1 MENKNKVVVN
11 GSTKEILKLLKKG
24 GLVVQVGE
32 SKIDEVKSVFDNKA
46 YGGTRMK
53 KWKIPV
59 TWEVCGYVYVD
70 ADTLVEAME
79 TARDDE
85 GVIPLPI
92 ESDYV
97 DGSWRLS
104 ETDENFVR
112 EMYNDNQQDD
122 EGEN

>member
-1 MENKNKVVVN
+1 
-11 GSTKEILKLLKKG
+11 
-24 GLVVQVGE
+24 
-32 SKIDEVKSVFDNKA
+32 
-46 YGGTRMK
+46 MK

>member
-1 MENKNKVVVN
+1 
-11 GSTKEILKLLKKG
+11 
-24 GLVVQVGE
+24 
-32 SKIDEVKSVFDNKA
+32 
-46 YGGTRMK
+46 MK

-85 GVIPLPI
+85 GVIPLPT

-104 ETDENFVR
+104 ETGENFVR

-122 EGEN
+122 KGEN

>member
-1 MENKNKVVVN
+1 
-11 GSTKEILKLLKKG
+11 
-24 GLVVQVGE
+24 
-32 SKIDEVKSVFDNKA
+32 
-46 YGGTRMK
+46 MK

-85 GVIPLPI
+85 GVIPLPT

-104 ETDENFVR
+104 EEVWKDLSEISR
-112 EMYNDNQQDD
+112 KIE
-122 EGEN
+122 

>member
-1 MENKNKVVVN
+1 
-11 GSTKEILKLLKKG
+11 
-24 GLVVQVGE
+24 
-32 SKIDEVKSVFDNKA
+32 
-46 YGGTRMK
+46 MK

-85 GVIPLPI
+85 GVFPLPT

-122 EGEN
+122 KGEN

>member
-1 MENKNKVVVN
+1 
-11 GSTKEILKLLKKG
+11 
-24 GLVVQVGE
+24 
-32 SKIDEVKSVFDNKA
+32 
-46 YGGTRMK
+46 MK
-53 KWKIPV
+53 KWNIPV

-85 GVIPLPI
+85 GVIPLPT

-122 EGEN
+122 KGEN

>member
-1 MENKNKVVVN
+1 
-11 GSTKEILKLLKKG
+11 
-24 GLVVQVGE
+24 
-32 SKIDEVKSVFDNKA
+32 
-46 YGGTRMK
+46 MK

-85 GVIPLPI
+85 GVIPLPA

-97 DGSWRLS
+97 DGSWCLS

-122 EGEN
+122 KGEN

>member
-1 MENKNKVVVN
+1 
-11 GSTKEILKLLKKG
+11 
-24 GLVVQVGE
+24 
-32 SKIDEVKSVFDNKA
+32 
-46 YGGTRMK
+46 MK

-79 TARDDE
+79 TARDNE
-85 GVIPLPI
+85 GVIPLPT

-122 EGEN
+122 KGEN

>member
-1 MENKNKVVVN
+1 
-11 GSTKEILKLLKKG
+11 
-24 GLVVQVGE
+24 
-32 SKIDEVKSVFDNKA
+32 
-46 YGGTRMK
+46 MK
-53 KWKIPV
+53 KRKIPV

-85 GVIPLPI
+85 GVIPLPT

-104 ETDENFVR
+104 ETEENFVR

-122 EGEN
+122 KGEN

>member
-1 MENKNKVVVN
+1 
-11 GSTKEILKLLKKG
+11 
-24 GLVVQVGE
+24 
-32 SKIDEVKSVFDNKA
+32 
-46 YGGTRMK
+46 MK

-85 GVIPLPI
+85 GIIPLPT

-97 DGSWRLS
+97 DGSWRLT

-122 EGEN
+122 KGEN